1 MKYPSLICLV
11 AIDMVEI
18 ETNTTVLPDE
28 FIAHRL
34 GMIPLVSNNCDEAIR
49 YSRVRSY
56 GFLYCHCTSRSLQ
69 GLHLPRVL
77 SELLNRTLPEYSLQ
91 RKPNYGGH

>member
-1 MKYPSLICLV
+1 MMADIPTVGAFIWSGSVCITYSHV
-11 AIDMVEI
+11 AIDIVEF

-49 YSRVRSY
+49 NSRVRSY
-56 GFLYCHCTSRSLQ
+56 DTLY
-69 GLHLPRVL
+69 LH
-77 SELLNRTLPEYSLQ
+77 RTLTLFARIAPVWSHVKTAQ
-91 RKPNYGGH
+91 